1 MYPHRNDDC
10 TRPIARSPHPCACA
24 SGTPATD
31 MMTRSALHRS
41 SASAMRATTTKRYP
55 VSRVASGSSAASAGA
70 EEDAAARTD
79 DRLMSARRVV
89 VLLALGIHVDEL
101 SGTTTRR
108 ARRVGRT
115 GPADVAVRPD
125 LIREMHPPTLP
136 TIDACRAANMVARDA
151 RCSTQRVIV
160 PSSSDSAS
168 RCGGRSCM

>member
-1 MYPHRNDDC
+1 
-10 TRPIARSPHPCACA
+10 
-24 SGTPATD
+24 
-31 MMTRSALHRS
+31 
-41 SASAMRATTTKRYP
+41 MRATTTKRYL

-151 RCSTQRVIV
+151 RLHADAESDCSVELR
-160 PSSSDSAS
+160 
-168 RCGGRSCM
+168 